1 MTHLEVLHY
10 FSFAV
15 FGLIGSMLGV
25 FFNDSIKAGRGW
37 ELDELVLFVIVL
49 YFMVYLTLFLKT
61 LLLQGGYFI
70 FFYLALYNY
79 HSSFRCSLFL
89 EGDLSCIGCLL
100 FFTLSLAFCYHY
112 YYHFY
117 Y

>member
-1 MTHLEVLHY
+1 M
-10 FSFAV
+10 
-15 FGLIGSMLGV
+15 
-25 FFNDSIKAGRGW
+25 GW

-79 HSSFRCSLFL
+79 HSSFRYSLFL
-89 EGDLSCIGCLL
+89 EGDLSCMGCLL
-100 FFTLSLAFCYHY
+100 FFTLSLAFCYY
-112 YYHFY
+112 YYYYYYYYFY